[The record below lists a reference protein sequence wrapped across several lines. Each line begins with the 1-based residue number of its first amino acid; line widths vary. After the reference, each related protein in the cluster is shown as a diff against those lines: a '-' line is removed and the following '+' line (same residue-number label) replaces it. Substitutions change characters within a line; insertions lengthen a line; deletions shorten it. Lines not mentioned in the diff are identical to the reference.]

1 MTWDMM
7 ASLQVNKLTRTRS
20 AGKIVNTHVV
30 ERPRSIEMDYARMR
44 DAVHNPFVAP
54 AKDKK

>member
-7 ASLQVNKLTRTRS
+7 ASLQVNQLTRTRS

-30 ERPRSIEMDYARMR
+30 ERPRPIEMDYARMR
-44 DAVHNPFVAP
+44 DTVHNPFVAP
-54 AKDKK
+54 VTDKK